1 MSNELEQTWRDEF
14 DKKFNYIND
23 GDYAASSAY
32 ITNDN
37 HIGGDDPK
45 FDLED
50 IVKFIESLLSKQEEK
65 LLADFKKVLDSDL
78 YTLTAVVELEK
89 KEMVEKLDWEEQ
101 MENKILI
108 DCFNPN
114 EQTLNMPKLLNLIS
128 STINQAVDEQLKD
141 IIKLNNKVYDP
152 IELEILLEKKLNLG
166 SKP

>member
-1 MSNELEQTWRDEF
+1 MKTVELKMMTDAQEKISDLLQPLLECAEQKRNIDEW
-14 DKKFNYIND
+14 ND
-23 GDYAASSAY
+23 HA
-32 ITNDN
+32 T
-37 HIGGDDPK
+37 K
-45 FDLED
+45 LLEELD
-50 IVKFIESLLSKQEEK
+50 SLLSKQEEK